1 MVIKSFK
8 NFVNEDYSTGFD
20 IETGFEGDG
29 DDLTTI
35 EDESTEDET
44 SFGGGLE
51 DSESGSGDV
60 ETFISELPK
69 DILSKLASGNIDIVA
84 LACKYLDGGC
94 EDEEGD
100 LVDGEN
106 LGDELDS
113 NPNEVPRYAFGA
125 RNPNELDVLE
135 SKKTSKFRKPII
147 KNRRK

>member
-20 IETGFEGDG
+20 IESGFEGDG

-51 DSESGSGDV
+51 DSETDSGDV
-60 ETFISELPK
+60 ESFISELPK
-69 DILSKLASGNIDIVA
+69 DILAKLASGNIDIVA

-94 EDEEGD
+94 EDEDGD

-106 LGDELDS
+106 LGRGFGAINHNELD
-113 NPNEVPRYAFGA
+113 
-125 RNPNELDVLE
+125 ELDVLE